1 MKRWILIGTPLAAAF
16 TTAAGQNH
24 IERAMRRAR
33 EEREALARKT
43 VVSDEGTAGA
53 GYLTYRVE
61 NGDTTYFDSIDPV
74 WIWGRGKGPQSEK
87 HWRKYYK
94 TVWRFAKVY
103 PYALAAGRL
112 QEIVDSTI
120 AAGNYGRM
128 KKDRYIAEVQKELF
142 KDFGGGLRN
151 MTISQGAILL
161 KLIDRET
168 GQSSY
173 SIIKTYKNGAAAGFW
188 NGIAHLFDNDLNASF
203 DPEGEDKD
211 LEELCQR
218 WHDGTFRDLYWSI
231 FWEEPPVVKIP
242 PKYLTPRRN
251 ESS

>member
-1 MKRWILIGTPLAAAF
+1 
-16 TTAAGQNH
+16 
-24 IERAMRRAR
+24 
-33 EEREALARKT
+33 
-43 VVSDEGTAGA
+43 
-53 GYLTYRVE
+53 
-61 NGDTTYFDSIDPV
+61 
-74 WIWGRGKGPQSEK
+74 
-87 HWRKYYK
+87 
-94 TVWRFAKVY
+94 
-103 PYALAAGRL
+103 
-112 QEIVDSTI
+112 
-120 AAGNYGRM
+120 
-128 KKDRYIAEVQKELF
+128 
-142 KDFGGGLRN
+142 

-218 WHDGTFRDLYWSI
+218 WHDGMFRDLYWSI